1 MKEILKRDWPYAILI
16 VVLVVLSVL
25 SVGLLRFGFFT
36 PRMPGAL
43 PRSSPAPWARSLPAA
58 GFSVGPPGG
67 VLSMENLEEMG
78 GIQEGI
84 PCPDRF
90 IGETARIIQRRYGT

>member
-36 PRMPGAL
+36 AYDEAYFL
-43 PRSSPAPWARSLPAA
+43 LKLQ
-58 GFSVGPPGG
+58 GF
-67 VLSMENLEEMG
+67 EE
-78 GIQEGI
+78 
-84 PCPDRF
+84 F
-90 IGETARIIQRRYGT
+90 